1 MMKRYA
7 SIALVLLTVLTLLLS
22 ACGGSGY
29 DSTATASAAPA
40 AMSMAS
46 TAPQA
51 LAADNGFYSGDV
63 YDEEMAVAE
72 SADADYAEDDA
83 ARGGDVLAD
92 RKIIKNSY
100 LTLETKEFDS
110 AITQITALVKEK
122 GGYIESQSADG
133 ISMTYRG
140 DYYERYGNITAR
152 IPAEK
157 LDETVNT
164 LGTLCNVV
172 SRSEN
177 MDDITDTYFD
187 AQARLNSLKVQ
198 ETTLLDI
205 LAKAEKLEDVI
216 TLQQALAEVRY
227 QIESLTAQLGRMD
240 KQVAYSYL
248 YIELREV
255 VEYKNVTTAPKTFG
269 EEVSAA
275 FQRSVSNL
283 LRSCKGL
290 ILFVIEAGPV
300 LLFWAV
306 IILVIVLAI
315 VKLTRTMQKRREA
328 KRAKKLATKEPPAP
342 TPPTQ
347 G

>member
-1 MMKRYA
+1 
-7 SIALVLLTVLTLLLS
+7 
-22 ACGGSGY
+22 
-29 DSTATASAAPA
+29 
-40 AMSMAS
+40 
-46 TAPQA
+46 
-51 LAADNGFYSGDV
+51 
-63 YDEEMAVAE
+63 
-72 SADADYAEDDA
+72 
-83 ARGGDVLAD
+83 
-92 RKIIKNSY
+92 
-100 LTLETKEFDS
+100 
-110 AITQITALVKEK
+110 
-122 GGYIESQSADG
+122 
-133 ISMTYRG
+133 MTYRG

-315 VKLTRTMQKRREA
+315 VKLTRTMQKRRAA
-328 KRAKKLATKEPPAP
+328 KRAKKLAAKEPPAP